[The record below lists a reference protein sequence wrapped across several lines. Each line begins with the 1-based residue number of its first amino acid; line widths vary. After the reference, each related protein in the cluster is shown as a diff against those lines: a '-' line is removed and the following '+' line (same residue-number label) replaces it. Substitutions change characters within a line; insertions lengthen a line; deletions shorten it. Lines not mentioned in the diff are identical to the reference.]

1 MSDEDTTGAACT
13 VPEASKCESD
23 EVVPSTHEPL
33 EVWALVEREI
43 ARVNPAHPTWASF
56 KCSPAEALM
65 LMTQVYAQRRLHGLV
80 CLQPD
85 PGAPKR
91 RDANDD
97 QLLWT
102 PLTPR
107 TQRVLLDHGLTPSL
121 QQTHAPTS
129 REVFAVRAVISLER
143 IAERIGVPGTM
154 LRSNAPAIAL
164 QSLGMPIPLGLL
176 LVGYWLLRVGYAKAL
191 VVSSLEINWAILREA
206 SREVIERLGLGAV
219 WAQLKKLDAEEH
231 AEVTVDPITLE
242 PVPRAQRRPRKP
254 GHPWQM
260 CAPEAARQRLERLGG
275 EKAGDERHRD
285 LRHILTVL
293 ENRPTRTLPLT
304 SMAMVRRI
312 EALAIR
318 FPNFADVID
327 DIARQLALRARLR
340 EPLGLEPLLL
350 AGPPGVG
357 KTRFAQAVAEQIG
370 FGLAVHSLAETT
382 AGWVISGA
390 STGWSNSRPGL
401 VATHVAELPDGQAP
415 LILFDE
421 LDKVPIGNYPITPT
435 LLGMLESSTAHRFRD
450 ECLSMDLDV
459 RPLSLLFT
467 ANRLDR
473 IPPEVLSRMTVVE
486 VQSPTKSQM
495 PAIVKS
501 VDEGLRRERP
511 RLRRHF
517 LPLSPSVIEQLSAS
531 PPRVVRRILLAAY
544 ARASQRSQKATGC
557 IELVAKDLAALGE
570 SDQKATSQ
578 QVWANTDEA
587 SSPGR
592 VH

>member
-1 MSDEDTTGAACT
+1 MSNEDLAGAACA
-13 VPEASKCESD
+13 VPETSDRESD
-23 EVVPSTHEPL
+23 EAVPSTHEPL

-43 ARVNPAHPTWASF
+43 ARVNPVHPTWASLN
-56 KCSPAEALM
+56 CTPAEALM
-65 LMTQVYAQRRLHGLV
+65 LMTQVFAQRRLDGLV
-80 CLQPD
+80 RVHHD
-85 PGAPKR
+85 PSAPER

-97 QLLWT
+97 QLFWT

-107 TQRVLLDHGLTPSL
+107 TQRLLLDHGLTPSL
-121 QQTHAPTS
+121 QKTLSQISAG
-129 REVFAVRAVISLER
+129 VFAVRAVISMER
-143 IAERIGVPGTM
+143 VAERIGIPGTM
-154 LRSNAPAIAL
+154 LRSSAPAIAL
-164 QSLGMPIPLGLL
+164 QSLGMPLPLGLL
-176 LVGYWLLRVGYAKAL
+176 LFGYWLLRGGYAKSQ
-191 VVSSLEINWAILREA
+191 VVDSLEVYGATLRGA
-206 SREVIERLGLGAV
+206 SREIIECLRLGSV
-219 WAQLKKLDAEEH
+219 WARLKKLDKDDQA
-231 AEVTVDPITLE
+231 TVDPITLE
-242 PVPRAQRRPRKP
+242 PVSRTPRHSKKS
-254 GHPWQM
+254 GHPWQL

-293 ENRPTRTLPLT
+293 ENRPTRMLPLT

-312 EALAIR
+312 EALSVR

-390 STGWSNSRPGL
+390 STGWSNSRPGC
-401 VATHVAELPDGQAP
+401 VASHLAELPDGQAP
-415 LILFDE
+415 MIVFDE
-421 LDKVPIGNYPITPT
+421 LDKVPTGNYPITPT
-435 LLGMLESSTAHRFRD
+435 LLGMLESSTARRFRD

-473 IPPEVLSRMTVVE
+473 IPPEVLSRMTVVN
-486 VQSPTKSQM
+486 VQTPTADQM

-501 VDEGLRRERP
+501 VDDGLRVERP

-517 LPLSPSVIEQLSAS
+517 LPLSPSVIEKLSAS
-531 PPRVVRRILLAAY
+531 PPRVVRRTLLGAY
-544 ARASQRSQKATGC
+544 ARASQRSTRSRGR
-557 IELVAKDLAALGE
+557 IELVDKDLVALAASERAELRP
-570 SDQKATSQ
+570 QT
-578 QVWANTDEA
+578 WADVDDLTA
-587 SSPGR
+587 LGR